1 MLNAAQNRLQRG
13 FTKDTSPACGSL
25 LLTEAIAE
33 SIYGGKPLYTAFI
46 DASKAFDVVW
56 HESMLVK
63 LYDVGLSG
71 RKWNFLNNWYRGLK
85 PSVRWE
91 NELSPAFQERQ
102 GVRQG
107 GIRSPSA
114 YKHFINPLLDCI
126 SEHRLGLHIGSVN
139 CGVVGVADDLLFMSQ
154 SREDLQCQLYLQHS
168 YANRERYKISETK
181 TKTMHF
187 NAKKSIRRERHF

>member
-33 SIYGGKPLYTAFI
+33 SIDGGKPLYTAFI
-46 DASKAFDVVW
+46 DASKAFAVVW

-71 RKWNFLNNWYRGLK
+71 RRWNFLNNWYRGLK
-85 PSVRWE
+85 SSVRWE

-107 GIRSPSA
+107 GIWSPSA
-114 YKHFINPLLDCI
+114 NKHFINPLLDCI
-126 SEHRLGLHIGSVN
+126 SEHKLGLHIGSVY

-154 SREDLQCQLYLQHS
+154 SREDLHCQLYLQHS
-168 YANRERYKISETK
+168 YAKRERYKVSETK
-181 TKTMHF
+181 TKTMLF
-187 NAKKSIRRERHF
+187 NAKKSVRKELHF